1 VRVRFVRSCVLAV
14 AAVAVVVV
22 AGCGVPQKVS
32 QQAEELQSI
41 AAEGALLAQD
51 LVDGRTISTFARV
64 HAGALRKKAET
75 LRTGITDPVLGDLAT
90 DVVLQ
95 LSRLEGAEEK
105 RTSASVQ
112 GRLEQAARRAETF
125 AEGEG

>member
-95 LSRLEGAEEK
+95 LSRLEGAGEK
-105 RTSASVQ
+105 RTSAAVQ